1 MLPMNS
7 WIMFIKLLLGHIT
20 MSPGASEAEKD
31 STRTPHSDKVMLSVF
46 EQIGPAFINLS
57 VFDQM
62 YRCDVGVR

>member
-1 MLPMNS
+1 
-7 WIMFIKLLLGHIT
+7 

-31 STRTPHSDKVMLSVF
+31 STRTPHSDKVMLSVYD
-46 EQIGPAFINLS
+46 QIGPAFINPS